1 MNRTGDASPRK
12 SDWGGLG
19 PTHLKQAALALPLL
33 ACAGCRDLSSF
44 STSGGSYEGPVVQA
58 SFVLA
63 GVDAGTD
70 MCITLD
76 TDQLQDVP
84 GTLSTSDGRFQMVPM
99 RSIPQLWQDPLSTL
113 TFGEGRLKN
122 IVYVVTATTPY
133 GDGNGNDAFIVV
145 SLMQSG
151 NVEVRLLRG
160 APGIATGDGGGGG
173 PGGNVFAV
181 FQLARQPTPC
191 SY

>member
-1 MNRTGDASPRK
+1 MKRTGEASPRR
-12 SDWGGLG
+12 SERGVV
-19 PTHLKQAALALPLL
+19 ALALL

-76 TDQLQDVP
+76 TQQLQDVP

-122 IVYVVTATTPY
+122 VVYVVTATTPY

-160 APGIATGDGGGGG
+160 APGVAIGDGGGAA
-173 PGGNVFAV
+173 PGGSVFAV
-181 FQLARQPTPC
+181 FQLTRQPTPC